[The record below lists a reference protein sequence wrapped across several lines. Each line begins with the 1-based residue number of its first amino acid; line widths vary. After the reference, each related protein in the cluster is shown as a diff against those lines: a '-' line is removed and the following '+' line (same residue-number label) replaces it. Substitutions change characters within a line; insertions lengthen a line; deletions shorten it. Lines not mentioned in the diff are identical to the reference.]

1 MTLTELQGSPVIQYP
16 ASDYPFLLVS
26 SSGPAADLLGDMFGL
41 YRKTEKIRE
50 GRSVYTQMND
60 TKYSY
65 SPHNL
70 LSHQGV
76 WTITNG
82 STGFLR
88 ASTTSGSPTS
98 DTLKYKE
105 HDKNTWHDD
114 PALTVTSLSEKPDV
128 CEVTIS
134 LSEDIK
140 GDIDEPGMEGMYKA
154 DGSYYNGR
162 PVLQHQGG
170 RFTLHVGGLG
180 YWEVSTG
187 VGGAW
192 FLESGSA
199 PSQCP
204 ADPRAAR
211 NEMKGQTRWR
221 YRNKQYGWRTESSGI
236 SVKCKTHLIEEI

>member
-1 MTLTELQGSPVIQYP
+1 MH
-16 ASDYPFLLVS
+16 
-26 SSGPAADLLGDMFGL
+26 
-41 YRKTEKIRE
+41 
-50 GRSVYTQMND
+50 D

-114 PALTVTSLSEKPDV
+114 PALTVTSLSDKPDDCE

-140 GDIDEPGMEGMYKA
+140 RDMYEPGVEGLYKA
-154 DGSYYNGR
+154 DGSYFLGR
-162 PVLQHQGG
+162 PVLQHEGD
-170 RFTLHVGGLG
+170 RFTLSV
-180 YWEVSTG
+180 Y
-187 VGGAW
+187 
-192 FLESGSA
+192 SGSGIL
-199 PSQCP
+199 
-204 ADPRAAR
+204 
-211 NEMKGQTRWR
+211 KGSLN
-221 YRNKQYGWRTESSGI
+221 YP
-236 SVKCKTHLIEEI
+236 